1 MIKHFQDILL
11 EKLQRFLNNDGSG
24 RSLSGDSVGFDSSSS
39 EDGNWSANESA
50 DESTTK
56 SGGRLMSDRRLK
68 AYTFAR
74 RAKMVQ
80 SQSKA

>member
-39 EDGNWSANESA
+39 EDWSANESA